1 MLKFG
6 LQDLCAW
13 KRIESANWGGEGG
26 KEIHRSCTAN
36 DSCPAQPYLV
46 PAQGPDQ
53 PRLVPTQGSEG
64 HKGHALP
71 SACKRGHP
79 LQTASFKNSQMFSC
93 LLFNNYYSFQ
103 VNSLGHFVYT
113 TNENNKLYIKRKN
126 FTSSNCNV
134 LSKQRL
140 LQFSNNGLRFENI
153 TD

>member
-1 MLKFG
+1 MLKLSF
-6 LQDLCAW
+6 QDLCAW
-13 KRIESANWGGEGG
+13 KRIESANWGGEGR
-26 KEIHRSCTAN
+26 KEVHRGSTA
-36 DSCPAQPYLV
+36 DIGPAEPYLV

-53 PRLVPTQGSEG
+53 PSLVPTQGPEG
-64 HKGHALP
+64 HKGQALP
-71 SACKRGHP
+71 SSCQRGHP
-79 LQTASFKNSQMFSC
+79 LQNSFLQKTVKYSF

-113 TNENNKLYIKRKN
+113 MNENNKLYIKRKN

-134 LSKQRL
+134 LSKRRS